1 MAKSVAKVPFKRIR
15 ERAAKRKG
23 GEKVLASLLPKKPNN
38 KALAKLPDDRV
49 LSEMA
54 ARVFS
59 AGFVWSVI
67 DQKWPGFEE
76 AFLEF
81 NPKRLLFQPAEFWEK
96 LASDKRIVRNPQKIR
111 SVRDNAR
118 FVSEIAAEHGSFG
131 KFLANW
137 PADDQAGLLE
147 VFAKRGSRLG
157 GFSGQY
163 LLRFLGWDAFVLSG
177 DVLLCLR
184 DVRRAD
190 QRHGNIE
197 EGSQGGAGADQR
209 LGQGKRPAGDARIA
223 HLRAVDRREPRR
235 GAAERG
241 HAAMTDILLINP
253 NTTASITELVLKT
266 ARRFASKG
274 TSLRAVTGAFG
285 PRYIASRVGY
295 AIAGHAAVD
304 AFANDRGRKDAV
316 VLACF
321 GDPGL
326 AALKEIAKV
335 PVVGMAD
342 ASILQACAMG
352 NRFSIVTGG
361 ERWKSMLE
369 EFVASHGLASRLASV
384 RTVAPTGADIAR
396 NPKAAMALLAKG
408 CSACV
413 REDGADVV
421 ILGGAGL
428 AGLAAKLKTMVDA
441 PLLDGVACAI
451 SMAEGLARQK
461 PVKAASG
468 ALALPAPVDSVGLS
482 PALAKL
488 LGST

>member
-1 MAKSVAKVPFKRIR
+1 M
-15 ERAAKRKG
+15 
-23 GEKVLASLLPKKPNN
+23 
-38 KALAKLPDDRV
+38 
-49 LSEMA
+49 
-54 ARVFS
+54 
-59 AGFVWSVI
+59 
-67 DQKWPGFEE
+67 
-76 AFLEF
+76 
-81 NPKRLLFQPAEFWEK
+81 
-96 LASDKRIVRNPQKIR
+96 
-111 SVRDNAR
+111 
-118 FVSEIAAEHGSFG
+118 
-131 KFLANW
+131 
-137 PADDQAGLLE
+137 
-147 VFAKRGSRLG
+147 
-157 GFSGQY
+157 
-163 LLRFLGWDAFVLSG
+163 
-177 DVLLCLR
+177 
-184 DVRRAD
+184 
-190 QRHGNIE
+190 
-197 EGSQGGAGADQR
+197 
-209 LGQGKRPAGDARIA
+209 
-223 HLRAVDRREPRR
+223 
-235 GAAERG
+235 
-241 HAAMTDILLINP
+241 
-253 NTTASITELVLKT
+253 
-266 ARRFASKG
+266 
-274 TSLRAVTGAFG
+274 
-285 PRYIASRVGY
+285 GY

-369 EFVASHGLASRLASV
+369 EFVASHGLASRLASI

-461 PVKAASG
+461 PVKAGSG
-468 ALALPAPVDSVGLS
+468 ALACPRRSTASVSRLPST
-482 PALAKL
+482 KL
-488 LGST
+488 LG